1 MGKVAKTANA
11 LKEVTTK
18 IKKKLPK
25 TKTVKDVALETLGAS
40 GAALTAYGAASS
52 ISDNKKNKDLKPGN
66 SNSRR
71 ARQEGK

>member
-1 MGKVAKTANA
+1 MTKITKTAKT
-11 LKEVTTK
+11 LKEITTK
-18 IKKKLPK
+18 IKQKLPK
-25 TKTVKDVALETLGAS
+25 TKKDVAIETLGAS

-52 ISDNKKNKDLKPGN
+52 ISDNKKNKDLEPGN

>member
-1 MGKVAKTANA
+1 MAKITKTAKT
-11 LKEVTTK
+11 LKEITTK
-18 IKKKLPK
+18 IKQKLPK
-25 TKTVKDVALETLGAS
+25 TKKDVALETLGAS

>member
-1 MGKVAKTANA
+1 MAKITKTAKT
-11 LKEVTTK
+11 LKEITTK
-18 IKKKLPK
+18 IKQKLPK
-25 TKTVKDVALETLGAS
+25 TKKDVAIETLGAS

-52 ISDNKKNKDLKPGN
+52 ISDNKKNKDLEPGN

>member
-1 MGKVAKTANA
+1 MAKITKTAKT
-11 LKEVTTK
+11 LKEITTK
-18 IKKKLPK
+18 IKQKLPK
-25 TKTVKDVALETLGAS
+25 TKKDVALETLGAS

-52 ISDNKKNKDLKPGN
+52 ISDNKKNKDLEPGN